1 MRQTAI
7 RRIQR
12 ILRLIS
18 FGSLL
23 GIFAIL
29 ALIAGYSPKWP
40 AALTLPKASGGSI
53 VPTVALISGHAGSD
67 SGAICT
73 DEEGTTLLTEAET
86 VAAITDL
93 VATRMRRSARV
104 IELEEYDPQLDGLQA
119 AILLS
124 LHADSCISAS
134 GYKAAYYERSQIPT
148 TGDRILECIDREY
161 AAATGLAHDPNTVTV
176 DMTEYHAFRKIDPQ
190 TPAAILEL
198 GFLGGDQE
206 LLTERPEIVA
216 QGVVASL
223 RCFLTEAG
231 TKEYPPATQE
241 GQ

>member
-1 MRQTAI
+1 MRHAAV

-40 AALTLPKASGGSI
+40 AALTLPRASGGSP

-73 DEEGTTLLTEAET
+73 DEEGATLLTEAET
-86 VAAITDL
+86 VAAIADL
-93 VATRMRRSARV
+93 AAARMRRSARV
-104 IELEEYDPQLDGLQA
+104 IQLEEYDPQLDGLQA
-119 AILLS
+119 DILLS
-124 LHADSCISAS
+124 LHADSCIAAS
-134 GYKAAYYERSQIPT
+134 GYKAAYYEQSQIPA
-148 TGDRILECIDREY
+148 TGDRILECIHREY
-161 AAATGLAHDPNTVTV
+161 AAVTGLAHDPDTVTV
-176 DMTEYHAFRKIDPQ
+176 DMTAYHAFRKIDPQ

-206 LLTERPEIVA
+206 LLTGRPEVVA

-223 RCFLTEAG
+223 RCFLAG
-231 TKEYPPATQE
+231 ADTDDPPATEE